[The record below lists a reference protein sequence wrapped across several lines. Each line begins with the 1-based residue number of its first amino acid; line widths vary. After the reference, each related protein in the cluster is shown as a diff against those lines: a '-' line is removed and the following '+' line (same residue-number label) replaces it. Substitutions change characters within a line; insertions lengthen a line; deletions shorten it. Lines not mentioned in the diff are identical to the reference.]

1 MNLYEINQRIREIFD
16 AIEAAEGELPEDLE
30 QYLDAIETE
39 RGEKLKS
46 LATVLHE
53 LRTEAKS
60 IKATAM
66 VIREE
71 YERVR
76 GLSESKQA
84 QADRLERYLLRTTQH
99 GENYDWGHLKF
110 RHTHSVVGN
119 PKVEP
124 EMLPPEYQRVI
135 VEPKLKELRAD
146 LKNNPSLE
154 KYFEVVEVPRI
165 QLK

>member
-1 MNLYEINQRIREIFD
+1 MNLFEINQRIREIFD
-16 AIEAAEGELPEDLE
+16 TIEQAEGELPEDLE
-30 QYLDAIETE
+30 QYLDQIETE

-60 IKATAM
+60 IRATAA
-66 VIREE
+66 VVRGE
-71 YERVR
+71 YERIR
-76 GLSESKQA
+76 DRATDKEA
-84 QADRLERYLLRTTQH
+84 HADRLEQYLLRTTQH
-99 GENYDWGHLKF
+99 GEHYDWGHLKF

-124 EMLPPEYQRVI
+124 ELLPAKYQRVI
-135 VEPKLKELRAD
+135 VEAKLSELRAD
-146 LKNNPSLE
+146 LKTDPTLE
-154 KYFEVVEVPRI
+154 RYFEVIDVPRI